1 MALTKDEFMAA
12 LLAGYEAHL
21 VAVLEGREEPYSYLK
36 AEGVDYGDYL
46 EHRHG
51 WPVIEDGLCGPSS
64 VADGCCDEHN
74 QVYEVEFDE
83 CPTCL
88 ALIRMYEAKEAP
100 SEQ

>member
-21 VAVLEGREEPYSYLK
+21 LAVREGREEPYSYLK

-51 WPVIEDGLCGPSS
+51 WPVTEEGFCGPSLAS
-64 VADGCCDEHN
+64 VCCDEHN
-74 QVYEVEFDE
+74 DGEELPVEE
-83 CPTCL
+83 CPACS
-88 ALIRMYEAKEAP
+88 ALLRMYKAKEATN
-100 SEQ
+100 EQ